1 MVAQIINDN
10 FKTDEGFSLAGGI
23 KDAAYVPSSL
33 LQIPNAELLELFR
46 HIRKLAEDVGVPM
59 PIIDTAHQHLVTARA
74 VGGASLD
81 WSSLVAGQRIA
92 AGLPPF
98 KRHVRLERYED

>member
-1 MVAQIINDN
+1 MPRTLFLVCFDPTAIQL
-10 FKTDEGFSLAGGI
+10 T
-23 KDAAYVPSSL
+23 VPSSL
-33 LQIPNAELLELFR
+33 R

-98 KRHVRLERYED
+98 KRHVRLERYEDST